1 MQKISDSP
9 SAKFF
14 PDFKSFLIKSSAGV
28 YINGVIGGSGPP
40 LLLLH
45 GAPCNL
51 SNWRKVAPQLTK
63 KYTVVAT
70 DLRGY
75 GDSDMPE
82 GGDNHVNY
90 SKRAMAQDQVDIM
103 TELGFDRFH
112 VVAHD
117 RGARVAH
124 RMARDHAEKVITA
137 TLMDIQPTLY
147 LYEHVDRKFGEAYW
161 FWFFYTV
168 PAPVPET
175 FINNSAEFFMNIGF
189 FGKREEMIEPEAF
202 ENFLRTMKREGSAH
216 AQCEDYRAA
225 STIDLEHDKADF
237 EKKLSCP
244 VLVLWGDE
252 NPLNK
257 GVDLVS
263 IWQERANNVQGHSM
277 PSAHWI
283 PEQVPDLVAKDVTEF
298 IEKEGG

>member
-1 MQKISDSP
+1 MEEST
-9 SAKFF
+9 AVKFF
-14 PDFKSFLIKSSAGV
+14 PGFKPFEIKTSAGI

-40 LLLLH
+40 ILLIH

-51 SNWRKVAPQLTK
+51 VNWRKVAPELAK

-82 GGDNHVNY
+82 GGENHVNY
-90 SKRAMAQDQVDIM
+90 SKRAMAQDQVDVM
-103 TELGFDRFH
+103 AELEFDQFH

-117 RGARVAH
+117 RGARVAQ
-124 RMARDHAEKVITA
+124 RMAKDHSDKVITA
-137 TLMDIQPTLY
+137 TFMDIQPTLY
-147 LYEHVDRKFGEAYW
+147 LYEHVDRKFGEADW

-168 PAPVPET
+168 DAPVPET
-175 FINNSAEFFMNIGF
+175 FINHSAEFFMNIGF
-189 FGKREEMIEPEAF
+189 FGKRKEMIEQEAF
-202 ENFLRTMKREGSAH
+202 DHFLRTMKREGSAH

-237 EKKLSCP
+237 DTKIACP
-244 VLVLWGDE
+244 ILVLWGE
-252 NPLNK
+252 QNPLNK

-263 IWQERANNVQGHSM
+263 IWQEYCSDIRGHGM

-283 PEQVPDLVAKDVTEF
+283 PEQVPDLVIKDVTTF
-298 IEKEGG
+298 IEKEGN